1 MTKLDSRLR
10 GNDIGKNDVETA
22 SVSTYENS
30 ITSLPRESGDPVP
43 LPVIARSEHN
53 ERRGHLIFCHSSTPL
68 SMTLAGSHGSR
79 PTKKLLIPVESED
92 SLGTFFIAPP
102 FDRLRVTA
110 VFSVIAVSHAELV
123 EACEE
128 DPGKSP

>member
-1 MTKLDSRLR
+1 MMIHRTTLRQAQGDSRLF
-10 GNDIGKNDVETA
+10 G
-22 SVSTYENS
+22 YLLLCQL
-30 ITSLPRESGDPVP
+30 SLK
-43 LPVIARSEHN
+43 AQ
-53 ERRGHLIFCHSSTPL
+53 
-68 SMTLAGSHGSR
+68 
-79 PTKKLLIPVESED
+79 LIPVESED
-92 SLGTFFIAPP
+92 SPGTFFIAPP